1 MTDQFAA
8 PISARSRVLWLL
20 GFCASLAFGC
30 DDAAQ
35 MGGEAWHHARDF
47 VKVEPGTMIY
57 RTCGVNNEKD
67 ESFEVV
73 DTRCILADNVIGS
86 DGSVTNAVTIQSF
99 SNGGISATYIGE
111 ELGIQTGSD
120 YGRGMTA
127 AHMHT
132 PNCGGD
138 SFASTPHCSVELVHL
153 ERSEEPWS
161 GPAGYD
167 EASSV
172 TLRVSCPEELVG
184 HFGDHT
190 SPMRQTPTHLEFH
203 ATRCAVIHYPHPR
216 EGDAAQ
222 EE

>member
-1 MTDQFAA
+1 
-8 PISARSRVLWLL
+8 
-20 GFCASLAFGC
+20 
-30 DDAAQ
+30 
-35 MGGEAWHHARDF
+35 
-47 VKVEPGTMIY
+47 MIY
-57 RTCGVNNEKD
+57 RTCKWAGNEID
-67 ESFEVV
+67 DSFEVK
-73 DTRCILADNVIGS
+73 DIRCKLTDNVIRS
-86 DGSVTNAVTIQSF
+86 DGRVVNSISIQLVGNAGF
-99 SNGGISATYIGE
+99 NATYIGE

-138 SFASTPHCSVELVHL
+138 SFASTPHCSVEPVHL